1 MSNAIEIV
9 KTDLFLNHKYSHVSA
24 VLYSTSCWVHHPET
38 PGAEFTIVHNPRATN
53 PLADGWIELGE
64 EYWLDG
70 SELRHTR
77 HAVNNWQ

>member
-1 MSNAIEIV
+1 MTENAALAPTQRPKE
-9 KTDLFLNHKYSHVSA
+9 A
-24 VLYSTSCWVHHPET
+24 VLMPSPGSPFQET

-53 PLADGWIELGE
+53 PLPDGWLELGD

-70 SELRHTR
+70 SDLRHVR